1 MKPTTRK
8 VSGTAMERL
17 FRQVLAGDGAADA
30 ATAERLARRLALVL
44 TSVRARRVPLRELAR
59 AAAGQDRPAP
69 RVPLPPP
76 AATPAP
82 PPAASQAE
90 PAAVPASATF
100 DPFLFGLVP
109 VYQREGRDGLTAR
122 LAAIAA
128 PADLKA
134 MAKAQNVA
142 LEVRLRSED
151 VPAEELRTAI
161 VAAVEK
167 RIADRRAA
175 AS

>member
-17 FRQVLAGDGAADA
+17 FRQVLAGDGGADT

-59 AAAGQDRPAP
+59 AAADKFRPAP
-69 RVPLPPP
+69 TPP
-76 AATPAP
+76 AAAPRPAP
-82 PPAASQAE
+82 ATNPPVE
-90 PAAVPASATF
+90 PQTATF
-100 DPFLFGLVP
+100 DPFVFGLVP

-122 LAAIAA
+122 LAAITA

-142 LEVRLRSED
+142 LEARLRGAD
-151 VPAEELRTAI
+151 APAEELRTAI

>member
-30 ATAERLARRLALVL
+30 ATAERLARRLALVM

-59 AAAGQDRPAP
+59 AAVKDRPD
-69 RVPLPPP
+69 LP
-76 AATPAP
+76 AARPSAATRPTPQPAP
-82 PPAASQAE
+82 PPAE
-90 PAAVPASATF
+90 PPAAAPAAAF
-100 DPFLFGLVP
+100 DPFVFGLVP

-142 LEVRLRSED
+142 LEARLRNED
-151 VPAEELRTAI
+151 VSAEDLRTAI